1 MRDRRGSTHLL
12 GGQIHL
18 RREAGDDEAIAALAS
33 RQNGVVA
40 RAQLLDLGLSGRAV
54 DHRLEVGRLRRLFA
68 GTYAAGH
75 DAISFTGRVLAAV
88 IAMQPGA
95 AASHLTAA
103 ALWGIVEP
111 PKGWPHVTATQSR
124 RPRGGVVIHRA
135 GLPTEDVA
143 IVAGIPVTGVART
156 PLDLSATL
164 DAKALRRLVKQAEFL
179 DLTTVDALVEILAR
193 YPRRRGR
200 RALARLVGGLVLS
213 DRRTRS
219 ELEDRF
225 LEFCA
230 SRGLPLPETNV
241 EVPVQGGRMEVDCL
255 WREARLV
262 VELDGR
268 RAHATGL
275 AFEDDRARDR
285 ALVAAGFSPVRVTWN
300 HLHHEPDML
309 ESEIRA
315 ALGYRRGITH
325 AGGG

>member
-1 MRDRRGSTHLL
+1 MGDRRTSEGV
-12 GGQIHL
+12 
-18 RREAGDDEAIAALAS
+18 AACHGHAEP
-33 RQNGVVA
+33 Q
-40 RAQLLDLGLSGRAV
+40 
-54 DHRLEVGRLRRLFA
+54 
-68 GTYAAGH
+68 AA
-75 DAISFTGRVLAAV
+75 
-88 IAMQPGA
+88 
-95 AASHLTAA
+95 
-103 ALWGIVEP
+103 
-111 PKGWPHVTATQSR
+111 
-124 RPRGGVVIHRA
+124 RGGVVIHRA
-135 GLPTEDVA
+135 GLPKEDVA

-156 PLDLSATL
+156 LLDLSATL

-241 EVPVQGGRMEVDCL
+241 ELPVQGGRMEVDCL

-268 RAHATGL
+268 RAHATAL

-300 HLHHEPDML
+300 QLHREPDTL

-315 ALGYRRGITH
+315 ALGHRRGITH